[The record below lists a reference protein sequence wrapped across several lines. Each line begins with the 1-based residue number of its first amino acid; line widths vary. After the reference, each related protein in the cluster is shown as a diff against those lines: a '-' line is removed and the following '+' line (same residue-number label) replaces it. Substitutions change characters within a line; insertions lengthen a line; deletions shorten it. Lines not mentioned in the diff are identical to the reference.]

1 MSRAVNPFATT
12 RKSAAIW
19 GANSKGAAKA
29 TKRARRRSRPRP
41 APGRLDD
48 VAGLIPASETLGQV
62 ILPFPPVELSPNWRG
77 HWSAH
82 SSAAREYRRA
92 CWALALEAKLR
103 VPDYAG
109 AGGTIPASSSAAVG
123 RKDASSSAAVGG
135 PIYVRLDFFPPSRA
149 KRDDDNV
156 PASFKAGRD
165 GVADALAC
173 DDARFRTITQ
183 MHEEPRSCVVFS
195 LIQPPEGVI
204 PPIERMPA

>member
-19 GANSKGAAKA
+19 GVNSKGAAKA

-41 APGRLDD
+41 GPGRLDD
-48 VAGLIPASETLGQV
+48 IAGLIPASETLGQV
-62 ILPFPPVELSPNWRG
+62 ILPVPPVELSPNWRG

-82 SSAAREYRRA
+82 SAAVREYRRA

-109 AGGTIPASSSAAVG
+109 AGAL
-123 RKDASSSAAVGG
+123 
-135 PIYVRLDFFPPSRA
+135 IYIKLDFFPPNRA
-149 KRDDDNV
+149 ARDDDNV